1 MRAPWSSLTLSIWGA
16 CSMYFMAHIY
26 KDKYMVQ
33 DFMSLLKENKMMSI
47 HFMVLKMEA
56 CTSVVNQDQA
66 FEAGFSNEG

>member
-1 MRAPWSSLTLSIWGA
+1 
-16 CSMYFMAHIY
+16 MYFMAHIY
-26 KDKYMVQ
+26 KDKHMVQ

-56 CTSVVNQDQA
+56 CISVVNQDQA

>member
-1 MRAPWSSLTLSIWGA
+1 
-16 CSMYFMAHIY
+16 MYFMAHIY

-47 HFMVLKMEA
+47 HFMVLKLEA
-56 CTSVVNQDQA
+56 CISVVNQDQA